1 MIEPIIFKSFS
12 FQVRNLKFGTLD
24 LKVYS
29 SIIKEEKKEKDI

>member
-29 SIIKEEKKEKDI
+29 SIIKNKNKNEK